1 MTANTPASRKA
12 KGRRLQQAVRQDL
25 VDRLGIDPGDILST
39 AMGQSRLRPL
49 PLAGGPR
56 AVPLRRRVQ
65 SAGTDR
71 LAGVVATMHPERGSG
86 GARPPPHPEAEPA
99 GAAGRAPVERPPRA
113 APARSP
119 MAKPRRGAVRGQ
131 ITMPTYDS
139 EYWRQQRQ
147 MATEL
152 GEPFAEPFPW
162 APASM
167 AEAAASLPDDVR
179 EKLEALKCAEERVR
193 AQNRRMEEE
202 SNPLLARKGWRQPRK
217 RRKQP

>member
-1 MTANTPASRKA
+1 M
-12 KGRRLQQAVRQDL
+12 
-25 VDRLGIDPGDILST
+25 
-39 AMGQSRLRPL
+39 
-49 PLAGGPR
+49 
-56 AVPLRRRVQ
+56 
-65 SAGTDR
+65 
-71 LAGVVATMHPERGSG
+71 
-86 GARPPPHPEAEPA
+86 AE
-99 GAAGRAPVERPPRA
+99 
-113 APARSP
+113 
-119 MAKPRRGAVRGQ
+119 PRRGAVRGQ

-152 GEPFAEPFPW
+152 GEPFAEPFPR

-167 AEAAASLPDDVR
+167 TEAAASLPDDVR